1 MKPMNSK
8 LRSRFVSM
16 QLCTILMV
24 LITNVSLF
32 AQVESTS
39 TTKDK
44 NMDIAFL
51 LFDDYETLD
60 VFGPVEIFGRLVD
73 LYTLKFYSL
82 DGGLIKNRHGISVM
96 TEKLEAIG
104 SKPYIFLIPGG
115 MGTRKEV
122 DNENLIGQIKEISN
136 TSNYV
141 LTVCTGSALLAKS
154 GLLDGKQATSN
165 KRAFSWVTSN
175 GPDVI
180 WDSEARWKV
189 DGKYYTS
196 SGVSAGMDMALG
208 FLADRHGIEFSR
220 KVAFEI
226 EYHWIEDKD
235 NDTFKAK

>member
-1 MKPMNSK
+1 
-8 LRSRFVSM
+8 
-16 QLCTILMV
+16 MV
-24 LITNVSLF
+24 LISNSSSF
-32 AQVESTS
+32 AQKGPTNTE
-39 TTKDK
+39 KHK

-96 TEKLEAIG
+96 TEKLETIVNT
-104 SKPYIFLIPGG
+104 PYILLIPGG
-115 MGTRKEV
+115 LGTRKEV
-122 DNENLIGQIKEISN
+122 DNEKLIGRIKEISL
-136 TSNYV
+136 TSDYV

-175 GPDVI
+175 GPNVL
-180 WDSEARWKV
+180 WDKEARWKV

-226 EYHWIEDKD
+226 EYNWIEDKD